1 MQTKPIPEKTNNEW
15 ILPSWDVLVK
25 QLFARTEKRKEEKK
39 GEGYS
44 TLKHK
49 KKRFRNALR
58 KRFFFTESKPA
69 II

>member
-39 GEGYS
+39 GE
-44 TLKHK
+44 
-49 KKRFRNALR
+49 LR
-58 KRFFFTESKPA
+58 KRFFIYSVKTSYYLAKLPGTR
-69 II
+69 ISSTRC